1 MGFRVTIFLWFV
13 LLISERNVC
22 FAAQTLLLPGFND
35 TLNQTPRE
43 QVTSAQQGTHPSPV
57 TVRLRTYQ
65 LRNTVALPNKQ
76 SLPGSAE
83 ETMQTPKNLLEAE
96 AMLPSVLLQ
105 QRKNVQDQDLAQ
117 GPNLSL
123 SSPDP
128 GRKGSKV
135 VLKSKQPER
144 APAESVSVRCGEDK
158 VTVAVNKNF
167 LGNGQLIRPDDLSLG
182 GCMAVNAVDNVLLFE
197 TELHGCGGTVT
208 MVDVALIYTYTLTY
222 SPTPVGNTSVLKTN
236 PAEVEI
242 RCYFQRKH
250 YVSSNAMRP
259 LWKTFASEMQTKTR
273 LQFSLHLMTDDW
285 QSVRPSNVYSALDMM
300 HIEAAL
306 LQGYHVPLRIF
317 VDSCVVTVNPDP
329 GSQPRYPF
337 INNYGCLTD
346 AKLTGAQS
354 YFLPRREED
363 KLHFQLKGFRFKED
377 DRNSFYMTCQMKATT
392 ADVPIDSRH
401 KACSFLTEAGRWVAS
416 DGDNKVCSCC
426 ETSCGGQRQKRSSEA
441 DAAAQREGM
450 EVLGPIFLEDGEL
463 PPEPV
468 PRLQTQDEALA
479 ASYSSTA
486 LLCGAGV
493 AVAVVMVFVSVLV
506 CSRHSKLTGH
516 SVST

>member
-1 MGFRVTIFLWFV
+1 QHRL
-13 LLISERNVC
+13 
-22 FAAQTLLLPGFND
+22 
-35 TLNQTPRE
+35 
-43 QVTSAQQGTHPSPV
+43 PSP
-57 TVRLRTYQ
+57 
-65 LRNTVALPNKQ
+65 
-76 SLPGSAE
+76 
-83 ETMQTPKNLLEAE
+83 
-96 AMLPSVLLQ
+96 PSGLQ
-105 QRKNVQDQDLAQ
+105 ENERIMH
-117 GPNLSL
+117 
-123 SSPDP
+123 
-128 GRKGSKV
+128 R
-135 VLKSKQPER
+135 PER

-197 TELHGCGGTVT
+197 TELHGCGGT

-377 DRNSFYMTCQMKATT
+377 DRNSVTT
-392 ADVPIDSRH
+392 
-401 KACSFLTEAGRWVAS
+401 LLWVAS

-441 DAAAQREGM
+441 DAGT
-450 EVLGPIFLEDGEL
+450 VYP
-463 PPEPV
+463 
-468 PRLQTQDEALA
+468 
-479 ASYSSTA
+479 SYNT
-486 LLCGAGV
+486 
-493 AVAVVMVFVSVLV
+493 
-506 CSRHSKLTGH
+506 RHSGMANECMANIQGINIDTLLMCENAA
-516 SVST
+516 